1 MLKIFKHLKGSALV
15 ILTIIVLLFLQAFCD
30 LSLPAYTS
38 DIVNIG
44 IQQGGI
50 PDAVPM
56 DIRQSELEKLT
67 RFMSQ
72 EDAALVRNDYEPSGS
87 LKGESV
93 MHLKRISKDE
103 RNSLNR
109 ILGKAILMRT
119 AQAKAMTS
127 SGNMLSAKGSS
138 GSNVMTYA
146 NSQMQLPD
154 IMVTQIA
161 VSYVKSEYQALGKD
175 LNQVQTH
182 YILIA
187 GAKMVALALLA
198 MLFSITVVIL
208 SGRLAASLSRVLR
221 DKIFKKV
228 ISFSSTE
235 LTRFSTAS
243 LITRST
249 NDIQQIQL
257 MMTMMFRFVF
267 YAPILA
273 IGGVIKA
280 LQTDFSMGWIIGL
293 GVGAILVLILG
304 LMSTAMP
311 RFKKLQTLVDKLNL
325 VTREILTGI
334 MVIRAFSTQKHEE
347 KRFEEANK
355 DLTKVNLF
363 VNRMMSF
370 MMPAMMLLMN
380 ALTVL
385 IIYKG
390 AYAVDSGAMQVGNM
404 MAFMQYTMQII
415 MSFLMISMF
424 SIMLPR
430 ASVSANRINEVLE
443 TALSIKDPIHPIL
456 AASNEGTVEFRNVSF
471 RYPGADE
478 NVLTNISFTA
488 KRGETTAFIGSTGS
502 GKSSLVNLIPRFFD
516 VSEGE
521 IRVDG
526 VDIQQMPQKELRDK
540 IGYVPQKGVLFSGT
554 IESNLRFGK
563 QNANEEEIKKAA
575 SIAQAAEFIE
585 EKEEQYDSPIAQG
598 GSNVS
603 GGQKQRLSIA
613 RAIAKKPE
621 IYIFDDSFSALD
633 YETDVALRRA
643 LKQEIESS
651 TILIVAQRV
660 NTILHAEQIIVL
672 DEGCIVGRGR
682 HEELLQS
689 CEVYRQIAMSQL
701 SMEELK
707 IQIDSGEEGE
717 ANA

>member
-72 EDAALVRNDYEPSGS
+72 DDAALVRSDYEPSGS

-109 ILGKAILMRT
+109 ILGKAILIRT
-119 AQAKAMTS
+119 AQAKAMTG
-127 SGNMLSAKGSS
+127 SGNMLSGKGHSA
-138 GSNVMTYA
+138 SNVMMNA

-154 IMVTQIA
+154 TMVTQIA

-363 VNRMMSF
+363 VNRMMTF

-443 TALSIKDPIHPIL
+443 TEPSIKDPIHPIL

-488 KRGETTAFIGSTGS
+488 KRDETTAFIGSTGS

-575 SIAQAAEFIE
+575 SIAQASEFIE

-660 NTILHAEQIIVL
+660 NTILHADQIIVL

-701 SMEELK
+701 SMEELN

>member
-50 PDAVPM
+50 PDAVPT

-67 RFMSQ
+67 LLMSR
-72 EDAALVRNDYEPSGS
+72 EDAALVQNNFEPSES
-87 LKGESV
+87 LKGEPV
-93 MHLKRISKDE
+93 MHLKKINKDE

-109 ILGKAILMRT
+109 ILSKAILIRT
-119 AQAKAMTS
+119 AQAKGMNS
-127 SGNMLSAKGSS
+127 SGNVISGKSPAGSM
-138 GSNVMTYA
+138 VMA
-146 NSQMQLPD
+146 NPNAQMQLPD
-154 IMVTQIA
+154 TIVTQIA
-161 VSYVKSEYQALGKD
+161 VSYVKNEYQVLGKD
-175 LNQVQTH
+175 LNQLQSR
-182 YILIA
+182 YILVT

-198 MLFSITVVIL
+198 MLFSIIVVIL
-208 SGRLAASLSRVLR
+208 SGRLAASLSRILR

-228 ISFSSTE
+228 ISFSNTE
-235 LTRFSTAS
+235 LDRFSTAS

-249 NDIQQIQL
+249 NDIQQIQM

-280 LQTDFSMGWIIGL
+280 LQTDFSMGWIIVV

-304 LMSTAMP
+304 LMTTAMP

-334 MVIRAFSTQKHEE
+334 MVIRAFSTQRHEE
-347 KRFEEANK
+347 KRFDEANK
-355 DLTKVNLF
+355 DLTQVNLF
-363 VNRMMSF
+363 VNRMMTF

-443 TALSIKDPIHPIL
+443 TEPSIKDPIHPIS
-456 AASNEGTVEFRNVSF
+456 AVSNEGTVEFRNVSF

-488 KRGETTAFIGSTGS
+488 RRGETTAFIGSTGS

-516 VSEGE
+516 VSAGE

-526 VDIQQMPQKELRDK
+526 VDIRQMPQKELRDK

-554 IESNLRFGK
+554 IDSNLRFGK
-563 QNANEEEIKKAA
+563 QKAEEEEIKKAA

-585 EKEEQYDSPIAQG
+585 EKEEQYEAPIAQG

-643 LKQEIESS
+643 LKQEIDSS

-660 NTILHAEQIIVL
+660 NTILHAEQILVL
-672 DEGCIVGRGR
+672 DEGRIVGRGR

-707 IQIDSGEEGE
+707 IKIDSGKEGT

>member
-15 ILTIIVLLFLQAFCD
+15 ILTIIILLFLQAFCD

-50 PDAVPM
+50 PDAVPT
-56 DIRQSELEKLT
+56 DIRQSELGKLT
-67 RFMSQ
+67 LFMSQ
-72 EDAALVRNDYEPSGS
+72 EDAALVKNDYKSSETI
-87 LKGESV
+87 KGESV
-93 MHLKRISKDE
+93 VQLKKINKEE
-103 RNSLNR
+103 RSSLNQ

-119 AQAKAMTS
+119 AQAKGMI
-127 SGNMLSAKGSS
+127 SS
-138 GSNVMTYA
+138 GSNIMPNA
-146 NSQMQLPD
+146 NSLAQLPD
-154 IMVTQIA
+154 TMVTQIA

-182 YILIA
+182 YILVA
-187 GAKMVALALLA
+187 GAKMVVLALFA

-208 SGRLAASLSRVLR
+208 SGRLAASLSRILR

-228 ISFSSTE
+228 ISFSNTE
-235 LTRFSTAS
+235 LNRFSTAS

-280 LQTDFSMGWIIGL
+280 LQTDFSMGWIIVL

-304 LMSTAMP
+304 LMTTAMP
-311 RFKKLQTLVDKLNL
+311 RFKKLQTLIDKLNL

-334 MVIRAFSTQKHEE
+334 TVIRAFSTQKHEE
-347 KRFEEANK
+347 KRFDEANK
-355 DLTKVNLF
+355 ELTKVNLF
-363 VNRMMSF
+363 VNRTMTF

-415 MSFLMISMF
+415 FSFLMISMF

-443 TALSIKDPIHPIL
+443 TESSIKDSVHPIS
-456 AASNEGTVEFRNVSF
+456 AASNEGTVEFCNVSF

-478 NVLTNISFTA
+478 NVLINISFTA

-526 VDIQQMPQKELRDK
+526 VDIRQMPQKELRDK
-540 IGYVPQKGVLFSGT
+540 VGYVPQKGVLFSGT
-554 IESNLRFGK
+554 IDSNLRFGK
-563 QNANEEEIKKAA
+563 QDADEEEIRKAA
-575 SIAQAAEFIE
+575 SIAQASEFIE
-585 EKEEQYDSPIAQG
+585 
-598 GSNVS
+598 
-603 GGQKQRLSIA
+603 
-613 RAIAKKPE
+613 
-621 IYIFDDSFSALD
+621 
-633 YETDVALRRA
+633 
-643 LKQEIESS
+643 
-651 TILIVAQRV
+651 
-660 NTILHAEQIIVL
+660 
-672 DEGCIVGRGR
+672 
-682 HEELLQS
+682 
-689 CEVYRQIAMSQL
+689 
-701 SMEELK
+701 
-707 IQIDSGEEGE
+707 
-717 ANA
+717 

>member
-72 EDAALVRNDYEPSGS
+72 EDAALVRNDYEPSDS

-109 ILGKAILMRT
+109 ILGKAILIRT
-119 AQAKAMTS
+119 AQAKAMAG
-127 SGNMLSAKGSS
+127 SGNMLSGKGSS
-138 GSNVMTYA
+138 GSNVMMNA

-154 IMVTQIA
+154 AMVTQIA

-175 LNQVQTH
+175 LNQVQSH

-208 SGRLAASLSRVLR
+208 SGRLAASLSRILR

-228 ISFSSTE
+228 ISFSNTE
-235 LTRFSTAS
+235 LDRFSTAS

-249 NDIQQIQL
+249 NDIQQIQM

-280 LQTDFSMGWIIGL
+280 LQTDFSMGWIIVL
-293 GVGAILVLILG
+293 GVGAILVLILS
-304 LMSTAMP
+304 LMTTAMP

-347 KRFEEANK
+347 KRFDAANK
-355 DLTKVNLF
+355 DLTQVNLF
-363 VNRMMSF
+363 VNRMMTF

-443 TALSIKDPIHPIL
+443 TEPSIKDPIHPIS
-456 AASNEGTVEFRNVSF
+456 AASNEGTVDFLNVSF

-478 NVLTNISFTA
+478 YVLTNICFTA
-488 KRGETTAFIGSTGS
+488 RRGETTAFIGSTGS

-526 VDIQQMPQKELRDK
+526 VNIRQMPQKELRDK

-554 IESNLRFGK
+554 IDSNLRFGK
-563 QNANEEEIKKAA
+563 QNADEEEIKMAV
-575 SIAQAAEFIE
+575 SIAQAGEFIE
-585 EKEEQYDSPIAQG
+585 EKEEQYEAPIAQG

-701 SMEELK
+701 SMEELNIK
-707 IQIDSGEEGE
+707 INSGEEGA

>member
-15 ILTIIVLLFLQAFCD
+15 ILTIIALLFLQAFCD

-38 DIVNIG
+38 DIVNVG

-50 PDAVPM
+50 PDAVPA
-56 DIRQSELEKLT
+56 DIRQSELAKLT
-67 RFMSQ
+67 LFMSQ
-72 EDAALVRNDYEPSGS
+72 EDAALVRNDYEPSETI
-87 LKGESV
+87 KGESV
-93 MHLKRISKDE
+93 MQLKKISKDE
-103 RNSLNR
+103 RSSLNR
-109 ILGKAILMRT
+109 ILGKAMLMRT
-119 AQAKAMTS
+119 AQAKGMTS
-127 SGNMLSAKGSS
+127 SGNGLSGQDPS
-138 GSNVMTYA
+138 GSNIMPNA
-146 NSQMQLPD
+146 NSLEQLPD
-154 IMVTQIA
+154 TMVTQIA

-175 LNQVQTH
+175 LNQVQSH

-208 SGRLAASLSRVLR
+208 SGRLAASLSRILR

-228 ISFSSTE
+228 ITFSNTE
-235 LTRFSTAS
+235 LNRFSTAS

-280 LQTDFSMGWIIGL
+280 LQTDFSMGWIIVV

-304 LMSTAMP
+304 LMTTAMP

-334 MVIRAFSTQKHEE
+334 TVIRAFSTQKHEE
-347 KRFEEANK
+347 KRFDEANK

-363 VNRMMSF
+363 VNRMMTF

-390 AYAVDSGAMQVGNM
+390 AYAIDSGAMQVGNM

-443 TALSIKDPIHPIL
+443 TESSIKDPVHPIST
-456 AASNEGTVEFRNVSF
+456 AANEGTVEFRNVSF

-478 NVLTNISFTA
+478 NVLTNISFAA

-526 VDIQQMPQKELRDK
+526 VDIRQMPQKELRNK

-554 IESNLRFGK
+554 IDSNLRFGK

-575 SIAQAAEFIE
+575 SIAQASEFIE
-585 EKEEQYDSPIAQG
+585 EKEQKYDAPIAQG

-621 IYIFDDSFSALD
+621 IYVFDDSFSALD

-672 DEGCIVGRGR
+672 DEGRIVGRGR

-701 SMEELK
+701 SMEELNIK
-707 IQIDSGEEGE
+707 INSGEEGA